1 MKTVGIFNDT
11 SISGHYGCTAVM
23 KTLTSELQQRGVKP
37 AYLWPVAE
45 DWKPHRALLE
55 QYRPDIIVVNG
66 EGTLHH
72 SRDRKRTRDLI
83 AVVHHA
89 KQLGVPAH
97 LVNAS
102 VTALDEAALQALAT
116 FDSIHVRES
125 ESKVFLAEHGI
136 EAQVVPDLSL
146 GLAEPAQAEKRSGV
160 IVTDSVYS
168 STTQALEA
176 FASSRNFKFLKMK
189 PRLPIVTRLKA
200 KTLRKIRRSPE
211 ERVWYARSDAGN
223 FAHLLAQKDLIIT
236 GRFHSVLLSI
246 LTDTPFIALP
256 SNTRKIEAVL
266 NDVFAC
272 QSRLI
277 TTADLTA
284 PEFLAQLSQGLPFSP
299 QEKEALALYRQQ
311 AERGRRDMFDL
322 IAESCQL

>member
-1 MKTVGIFNDT
+1 MKTVGVFNDT

-23 KTLTSELQQRGVKP
+23 KTLTSELQKRGVKP

-45 DWKPHRALLE
+45 DWQPHRALLE
-55 QYRPDIIVVNG
+55 QYKPDIIVVNG

-102 VTALDEAALQALAT
+102 ITALDEAALQAVAA

-136 EAQVVPDLSL
+136 EAHVVPDLSL
-146 GLAEPAQAEKRSGV
+146 GLTQPVQAEKRSGV

-168 STTQALEA
+168 STTQSLEA
-176 FASSRNFKFLKMK
+176 FAGLKGFNFLKMK
-189 PRLPIVTRLKA
+189 PRLPIATRLKA
-200 KTLRKIRRSPE
+200 KILRKIRRSPE
-211 ERVWYARSDAGN
+211 ERIWCARSDAER
-223 FAHLLAQKDLIIT
+223 FARLLAQKELVVT

-246 LTDTPFIALP
+246 LTDTPFVALP

-277 TTADLTA
+277 TVGDLSA
-284 PEFLAQLSQGLPFSP
+284 PEFSAHLSQGLPFSL
-299 QEKEALALYRQQ
+299 QEKKALALYRQQ
-311 AERGRRDMFDL
+311 AEKGRCDMFDL
-322 IAESCQL
+322 IAGSCQL